1 MHICVL
7 AKLMSLFASAMDP
20 CNLSCSMR
28 AYPVPA
34 ATENVFADAGTL
46 NGIQEL
52 PRVDRTDCVSYY
64 CEEMCAY

>member
-1 MHICVL
+1 
-7 AKLMSLFASAMDP
+7 MDP

-28 AYPVPA
+28 TYPVLA
-34 ATENVFADAGTL
+34 ATEDVFADAGIL

-64 CEEMCAY
+64 CEEMRAY

>member
-1 MHICVL
+1 MHSCVL
-7 AKLMSLFASAMDP
+7 VKLMNLFASAMDP

-28 AYPVPA
+28 AYLPA
-34 ATENVFADAGTL
+34 ATEDVFADAGKL
-46 NGIQEL
+46 NGIQKL